1 MQQKLFSFNSMTFNP
16 DMINLSRIEM
26 YPSVSELEIDA
37 SEDEDE
43 HRHREQVRT
52 HYTAG
57 HSNF

>member
-1 MQQKLFSFNSMTFNP
+1 MTFNP

-26 YPSVSELEIDA
+26 YPSVSELENNA
-37 SEDEDE
+37 PEDEDE